1 MQCRFTNKT
10 PNNTS
15 LQNLQTFLL
24 FYLGWQ
30 AQNDSGNKRA
40 PKHTASL
47 WLESGFRCWFCSFFL
62 SQFFWTFKGMFKFT
76 WMPWSQN
83 SSFAAS
89 QLWFEVSTASGA
101 CCSKVFCQLQR
112 SATICSICATLRRS
126 SKGSTW
132 QIPRYNQIKQRFWPN
147 VVPSNVLAF
156 IVCDGQLFLFSRC
169 MSRRNRL
176 CGCGTTN
183 VAASLWTVLSITR
196 TADGNHYQG
205 LRHSCI
211 WPCLVACTSFAIV
224 CRFLQDSALLSCII
238 QTPHSSC

>member
-15 LQNLQTFLL
+15 LQNLQAFLLL

-30 AQNDSGNKRA
+30 AQTYSGNKRA

-47 WLESGFRCWFCSFFL
+47 WLESGFRCWFCSFF
-62 SQFFWTFKGMFKFT
+62 FFPSFSG
-76 WMPWSQN
+76 P
-83 SSFAAS
+83 SSACSNVPGCPGPKTPA
-89 QLWFEVSTASGA
+89 LLLGA

-147 VVPSNVLAF
+147 AVHSNVLAF

-205 LRHSCI
+205 LCHSCI

>member
-1 MQCRFTNKT
+1 MPR
-10 PNNTS
+10 NT
-15 LQNLQTFLL
+15 LQVF
-24 FYLGWQ
+24 G
-30 AQNDSGNKRA
+30 
-40 PKHTASL
+40 
-47 WLESGFRCWFCSFFL
+47 
-62 SQFFWTFKGMFKFT
+62 
-76 WMPWSQN
+76 WSQAPGVPKLQLCC
-83 SSFAAS
+83 SAALNRS
-89 QLWFEVSTASGA
+89 IYCFGA

-132 QIPRYNQIKQRFWPN
+132 QIPRYNQIKHRFWPN
-147 VVPSNVLAF
+147 AVHSNALAF

-183 VAASLWTVLSITR
+183 VAASLWTVSSITR

-205 LRHSCI
+205 LCHSCI

-224 CRFLQDSALLSCII
+224 CRFLQDSALLSCIM
-238 QTPHSSC
+238 QTPHSSR